1 MKKLGL
7 AALAAML
14 VLTIVVPAVMAS
26 EATVPAGRPRVVDI
40 VYCYES
46 EDGLQTVLVDE
57 EVAPYLP
64 GHPGACEEAAPP
76 ALEPVGA
83 VLTGST
89 TTNAPVSKP
98 GPPPAPS
105 ATVGI
110 YGCGWPQGTVLVVD
124 VNYGVVATIPVGLD
138 GCVDARVLTAALP
151 SNTSWA
157 RLYFLFPGGNVAWRL
172 AVANSV
178 ACQIHGENDECIWL
192 DRNTPA
198 DFVITDY
205 TAQTAYLVPDDVLRR
220 LGYLP

>member
-14 VLTIVVPAVMAS
+14 VLTMVVPAVTAS

-64 GHPGACEEAAPP
+64 GHPGACVVAPPP

-89 TTNAPVSKP
+89 TTNAPATKP

-105 ATVGI
+105 ATVGA
-110 YGCGWPQGTVLVVD
+110 YGCGLPPGTVLVVD
-124 VNYGVVATIPVGLD
+124 VNFGIVATIPVGLD
-138 GCVDARVLTAALP
+138 GCVSTRVQTAALP
-151 SNTSWA
+151 TGLSWA

-172 AVANSV
+172 AVANGVSCDV
-178 ACQIHGENDECIWL
+178 HGEQDQCVWL

-198 DFVITDY
+198 DFVVSGFTS
-205 TAQTAYLVPDDVLRR
+205 QMVYLVDEATRQA